1 MLCDNCKKN
10 EATVHMTRVVNG
22 KKSERHLCNACA
34 KQQGEDFGGQGFMNL
49 AHPYGTMISLL
60 MTSLPIHYILT
71 AY

>member
-49 AHPYGTMISLL
+49 RPIL
-60 MTSLPIHYILT
+60 MGQ
-71 AY
+71 